1 MCLAV
6 PCRVLSID
14 GFAATV
20 EAYGEQRSV
29 NLMMIADET
38 AVGDYIL
45 VRAGGL
51 AFERVEAERA
61 EETLAMIGEI
71 VQPGGGDILAW

>member
-6 PCRVLSID
+6 PCRVLAID

-20 EAYGEQRSV
+20 EAYGTHRSV
-29 NLMMIADET
+29 NVMMIADET
-38 AVGDYIL
+38 SVGDYVL

-51 AFERVEAERA
+51 AFERVDAARA
-61 EETLAMIGEI
+61 EETLALIGEI
-71 VQPGGGDILAW
+71 AGTGGGDILAW

>member
-6 PCRVLSID
+6 PCRVTAID

-20 EAYGEQRSV
+20 EAFGERRAV

-38 AVGDYIL
+38 AVGDYVL
-45 VRAGGL
+45 VRPGGL
-51 AFERVEAERA
+51 AFERVEPERA
-61 EETLAMIGEI
+61 EETLAMIG
-71 VQPGGGDILAW
+71 QLGQGDGSDVLVW